1 MFEARIAPTPKDTV
15 HRDGRGSV
23 YRFRGAARAGSHVPV
38 LLVPS
43 MIHRWYVLDLRE
55 GASLAGALSAGA
67 PWDTYCFDWGVPEDE
82 DRYVSWDDIIGRLD
96 RVIRRVLRMTG
107 APKLAIVGHCMG
119 ATLSAIYAALNPS
132 KVAAFVNLAGPFD
145 FAEAGRLRMMVDER
159 WFDPAAMTAPGNL
172 GGAQMLGG
180 FHALAPT
187 QTISRWVAMADKLH
201 DSDALRAFHAV
212 ETWSNDQVP
221 FPGEAYVTYIKELY
235 QQNRLVRGEHYVRGE
250 RVDLSRIDCPLL
262 TIVSERDTICPPKA
276 ATALNRVAS
285 SSVKDVLAI
294 TGGHIS
300 SVVGP
305 NAPTELYPAMK
316 TWLTQHGRTPSVR
329 ALSYP
334 ESRL

>member
-43 MIHRWYVLDLRE
+43 MIHRWYILDLRE
-55 GASLAGALSAGA
+55 GASVAGALSAGA
-67 PWDTYCFDWGVPEDE
+67 PWDTYCFDWGIPEDE
-82 DRYVSWDDIIGRLD
+82 DRYVSWDSLIGRLD
-96 RVIRRVLRMTG
+96 RVVRRVLRMTG
-107 APKLAIVGHCMG
+107 APKVAIVGHCMG
-119 ATLSAIYAALNPS
+119 ATLSAIYTALNPS
-132 KVAAFVNLAGPFD
+132 RVATFVNLAGPFD
-145 FAEAGRLRMMVDER
+145 FSEAGRLRTMVDAR
-159 WFDPAAMTAPGNL
+159 WFDPVAMTAPGNL

-180 FHALAPT
+180 FHALSPT
-187 QTISRWVAMADKLH
+187 LALSRWVGMADKLH
-201 DSDALRAFHAV
+201 DREARRAFHAV

-235 QQNRLVRGEHYVRGE
+235 QQNLLVRGEHYVQGE
-250 RVDLSRIDCPLL
+250 RVELSRITCPLM

-276 ATALNRVAS
+276 AIALNHLVS
-285 SSVKDVLAI
+285 SAVKDVLFI

-300 SVVGP
+300 SVVGN
-305 NAPTELYPAMK
+305 NAVTELYPRIK
-316 TWLTQHGRTPSVR
+316 SWLEQHGTMPNAR
-329 ALSYP
+329 AP